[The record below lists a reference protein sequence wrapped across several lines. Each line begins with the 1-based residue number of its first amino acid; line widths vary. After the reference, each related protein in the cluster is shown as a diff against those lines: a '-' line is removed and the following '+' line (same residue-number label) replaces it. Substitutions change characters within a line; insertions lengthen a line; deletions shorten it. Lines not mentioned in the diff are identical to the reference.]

1 MDLHC
6 HLDLYPN
13 PVELAHKVN
22 QLCEFT
28 LLVTTSPKAWFETSK
43 RMKNFS
49 NIKVAIGL
57 HPEIAHL
64 KYDELSLF
72 LNSIKSTRF
81 IGEIGLD
88 GSLKYKETFGL
99 QLQIFEKVISECHFQ
114 GNKIISIHS
123 RGAVK
128 EILNILLK
136 YPNCGKPILHWYS
149 GSLKDLKVAIKLGCR
164 FSIGLQMIQSKKG
177 QEIVKSIPK
186 ELILLETDGPFTKLN
201 NNFLY
206 PWDTKMILPY
216 LSKIWEIDEER
227 CYIQLKKNLN
237 SLLVIDT

>member
-13 PVELAHKVN
+13 PLELAHKVN
-22 QLCEFT
+22 ERCEFT
-28 LLVTTSPKAWFETSK
+28 LLVTTSPKAWIETSK
-43 RMKNFS
+43 RMKVFG
-49 NIKVAIGL
+49 NIQTALGL
-57 HPEIAHL
+57 HPEIANL

-72 LNSIKSTRF
+72 IDNIKKTRF

-88 GSLKYKETFGL
+88 GSEKYKEIFGI
-99 QLQIFEKVISECHFQ
+99 QGEIFEKVIAECNSQ

-128 EILNILLK
+128 EVLNVLLR

-164 FSIGLQMIQSKKG
+164 FSIGLQMIKSKKG
-177 QEIVKSIPK
+177 KEIIRNIPK
-186 ELILLETDGPFTKLN
+186 ELVLLETDGPFTSLN
-201 NNFLY
+201 NDFLY
-206 PWDTKMILPY
+206 PWDTEKVIPY
-216 LSKIWEIDEER
+216 LGEIWECDSKECIE
-227 CYIQLKKNLN
+227 QLNVNLSLLLKK
-237 SLLVIDT
+237 

>member
-13 PVELAHKVN
+13 PLELAHKVN
-22 QLCEFT
+22 ELCEFT
-28 LLVTTSPKAWFETSK
+28 LLVTTSPKAWIATSK
-43 RMKNFS
+43 RMKIFN
-49 NIKVAIGL
+49 NIQTALGL

-72 LNSIKSTRF
+72 IENIKKTRF

-88 GSLKYKETFGL
+88 GSEKYKETFGL
-99 QLQIFEKVISECHFQ
+99 QAEIFEKVIAECNYQ

-128 EILNILLK
+128 AVLNILVR

-149 GSLKDLKVAIKLGCR
+149 GNLRDLSIAIKLGCR
-164 FSIGLQMIQSKKG
+164 FSIGLKMIRSKKG
-177 QEIVKSIPK
+177 YEIVKKIPK
-186 ELILLETDGPFTKLN
+186 ELVLLETDGPFAKIN

-206 PWDTKMILPY
+206 PWDTEQILPY
-216 LSKIWEIDEER
+216 LMDIWKLNEDC
-227 CYIQLKKNLN
+227 CYQQLKFNLEK
-237 SLLVIDT
+237 LLE

>member
-13 PVELAHKVN
+13 PLELAHKVN
-22 QLCEFT
+22 KLCEFT
-28 LLVTTSPKAWFETSK
+28 LLVTTSPKAWITTSEK
-43 RMKNFS
+43 MSIFS
-49 NIKVAIGL
+49 NIQTAIGL

-72 LNSIKSTRF
+72 IENIKKTRF

-88 GSLKYKETFGL
+88 GSEKYKETFNI
-99 QLQIFEKVISECHFQ
+99 QAKIFEKVIAECNVQ
-114 GNKIISIHS
+114 GNKVISIHS

-128 EILNILLK
+128 EVLNILVK

-149 GSLKDLKVAIKLGCR
+149 GNLKDLRVAIKLGCR
-164 FSIGLQMIQSKKG
+164 FSVGLKMIKSNKAY
-177 QEIVKSIPK
+177 EIVKNIPK
-186 ELILLETDGPFTKLN
+186 ELILLETDGPFTRLN

-206 PWDTKMILPY
+206 PWDTEKILPY
-216 LSKIWEIDEER
+216 LMDIWGVDKNQ
-227 CYIQLKKNLN
+227 CCSQLQQNLKQ
-237 SLLVIDT
+237 LLDTD

>member
-6 HLDLYPN
+6 HLDLYPA
-13 PVELAHKVN
+13 PLGLAHKVN
-22 QLCEFT
+22 ELCEFT
-28 LLVTTSPKAWFETSK
+28 LLVTTSPKAWLATSK
-43 RMKNFS
+43 IMKPFS
-49 NIKVAIGL
+49 NIQTALGL

-72 LNSIKSTRF
+72 IENIKQTRF

-88 GSLKYKETFGL
+88 GSKKYKETFGI
-99 QLQIFEKVISECHFQ
+99 QAEIFEKVIAECNSQ

-128 EILNILLK
+128 EVLNVLVR

-149 GSLKDLKVAIKLGCR
+149 GNLKHLSIAIKLGCR
-164 FSIGLQMIQSKKG
+164 FSIGLKMIRSKKG
-177 QEIVKSIPK
+177 YEIVKKIPK
-186 ELILLETDGPFTKLN
+186 ELVLLETDGPFTKIN

-206 PWDTKMILPY
+206 PWDTEQIFPY
-216 LSKIWEIDEER
+216 LMDIWSVNKEQCDR
-227 CYIQLKKNLN
+227 QLQINLN
-237 SLLVIDT
+237 QLLDVH

>member
-13 PVELAHKVN
+13 PLELAHIVN
-22 QLCEFT
+22 KRCEFT
-28 LLVTTSPKAWFETSK
+28 LLVTTSPKAWIATSE
-43 RMKNFS
+43 RMQSFT
-49 NIKVAIGL
+49 NIKTALGL

-72 LNSIKSTRF
+72 VENIKQTRF

-88 GSLKYKETFGL
+88 GSKRYKETFGI
-99 QLQIFEKVISECHFQ
+99 QTEIFEKVIAECNSQ

-128 EILNILLK
+128 EVLNVLVK

-149 GSLKDLKVAIKLGCR
+149 GNLKDLSIAIKLGCR
-164 FSIGLQMIQSKKG
+164 FSIGMKMIRSKKG
-177 QEIVKSIPK
+177 LEIVKRIPK
-186 ELILLETDGPFTKLN
+186 ELILLETDGPFVKMDN
-201 NNFLY
+201 DDFLY
-206 PWDTKMILPY
+206 PWDTRNIIPY
-216 LSKIWEIDEER
+216 LCEIWEVSSDKCSEILR
-227 CYIQLKKNLN
+227 KNLIN
-237 SLLVIDT
+237 LISI